1 MAKKMTTENISK
13 NISKKDEGVI
23 VKKAKRPIIVETIHS
38 TAEMAEKEVK
48 RPVYEKR
55 VITGSLP
62 VPEDHIR
69 CIVLVDYKGMLDNLY
84 TDDVIDLPSRRFK
97 TEKNRGFVKEYNGPR
112 IPNKQR

>member
-1 MAKKMTTENISK
+1 MTTE

-23 VKKAKRPIIVETIHS
+23 IKKGRKPIIVETIHS
-38 TAEMAEKEVK
+38 TAEMAEKELRK
-48 RPVYEKR
+48 PTYEKH

-69 CIVLVDYKGMLDNLY
+69 CIVLIDYKGMLNNLY
-84 TDDVIDLPSRRFK
+84 AGDVIDLPSRRFK
-97 TEKNRGFVKEYNGPR
+97 TEKNNGRVKEYDGPR